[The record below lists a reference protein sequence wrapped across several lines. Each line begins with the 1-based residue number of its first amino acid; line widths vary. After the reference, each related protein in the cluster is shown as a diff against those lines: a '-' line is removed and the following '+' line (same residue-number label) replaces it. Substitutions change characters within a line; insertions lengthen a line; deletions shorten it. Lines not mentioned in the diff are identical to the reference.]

1 MDRTVG
7 GVQITS
13 DGRGSDVGLGCVL
26 LAGAATLAG
35 FFSVGG
41 WIRLGMQALGGLL
54 LLPLLAFVLL
64 MIFGG
69 AVNALLKPAPTMIHR
84 LALAFVAVLIGVGL
98 GSTAPGSPQELIVT
112 PLGLFWAGWLLRAEL
127 PSDSGRRRRAAIA
140 IAIAIAAL
148 SAGATGLWLLR

>member
-35 FFSVGG
+35 SFFVGG

-54 LLPLLAFVLL
+54 LSPLLAFVLL

-69 AVNALLKPAPTMIHR
+69 AVNALLKPTPGTVNR
-84 LALAFVAVLIGVGL
+84 LALAVVAVLIGAGL
-98 GSTAPGSPQELIVT
+98 GSSAPGSPQELIIT
-112 PLGLFWAGWLLRAEL
+112 PLGLFWAGWLLRAGL
-127 PSDSGRRRRAAIA
+127 PTVSGRRRRAAA
-140 IAIAIAAL
+140 AVAIAAL
-148 SAGATGLWLLR
+148 SAGATGLLLLS